1 MQSITKIYDNHTV
14 IISDIYIAI
23 SPMDK
28 ILLLILSLSI
38 GWIGETEQYNQ
49 LNVTEPSFYS
59 QLGHKSV
66 TLAVLLKTLW
76 GKFHEYYINST
87 CSDIGGEMSC

>member
-14 IISDIYIAI
+14 IISDVYIAI

-38 GWIGETEQYNQ
+38 G
-49 LNVTEPSFYS
+49 
-59 QLGHKSV
+59 
-66 TLAVLLKTLW
+66 
-76 GKFHEYYINST
+76 
-87 CSDIGGEMSC
+87 